1 MAFENLDV
9 DDEFDEL
16 DELDVDEGLLA
27 EESSN
32 RMFLIIAGVLGGIA
46 LLALICIA
54 VYALVLLP
62 QSRSAQ
68 SEQKATVDAQN
79 TEVASIIMET
89 STAAALRAIEAAYT
103 PTPTETSIPA
113 PPTFTSTPTS
123 VVAMPTGGVEAGT
136 LSPQMATATALH
148 ATLTANALLYEATL
162 TARPQATAIPDTGFA
177 DDVGL
182 PVLLG
187 LAGLLIVIIFL
198 ARRLRMA

>member
-68 SEQKATVDAQN
+68 AEQKATVDAQN
-79 TEVASIIMET
+79 TEVASIIAET

-113 PPTFTSTPTS
+113 SPTFTTTPTS
-123 VVAMPTGGVEAGT
+123 VVAMPSTGEAGT

-182 PVLLG
+182 PALMG

-198 ARRLRMA
+198 ARRLRTA